1 MNLPRSFLPPPWVVD
16 PQKRFTPHNRA
27 LSPLGR
33 CSNDPSPQNYQI
45 WIKTCTTTCGKPL
58 MHYEQDLLYWA
69 AQQWAL
75 LAALLPWQPRTKGA
89 STSTPSPDRPPWVV
103 PVSVFLSV
111 FSRPW
116 ASRQLPGPSP
126 AAACACCELLRT
138 CHATCPQTAL
148 APLGRP
154 LGSSPCPLPA
164 MGSPC
169 SCHAGRGV
177 QPPLLSCKEKGESN
191 GRVTCDRCR
200 PCCRASHG
208 PLVTCQAL
216 KT

>member
-1 MNLPRSFLPPPWVVD
+1 MNGICCIGLRNNGLSLLPSCHGSHGPRGPPQAPLP
-16 PQKRFTPHNRA
+16 QTG
-27 LSPLGR
+27 PLGL
-33 CSNDPSPQNYQI
+33 CLFQ
-45 WIKTCTTTCGKPL
+45 CF
-58 MHYEQDLLYWA
+58 
-69 AQQWAL
+69 
-75 LAALLPWQPRTKGA
+75 
-89 STSTPSPDRPPWVV
+89 
-103 PVSVFLSV
+103 FLF

-169 SCHAGRGV
+169 PCHAGRGV